1 MSSDQIIL
9 AGMDVASGRKPI
21 TFAVL
26 DGDLHVQSLETWTI
40 SESLTC
46 LREYENI
53 LLAISIPPRTP
64 GSYNDFKNQIIQAGF
79 KPYSSKNDQKL
90 FLETNAQD
98 CFHALIGQ
106 KPLPRR
112 TLEGRLQRSAILYEQ
127 GLEITD
133 PIEVFEE
140 ITRYKLMQGILPLEN
155 IYSAKELDA
164 LMAAYLAWMAVNR
177 PGQILL
183 RGEFAVPA
191 EG

>member
-1 MSSDQIIL
+1 MPSDQIIL
-9 AGMDVASGRKPI
+9 AGADVSSGRKPI

-26 DGDLHVQSLETWTI
+26 DDDLHVQTLETWTF
-40 SESLTC
+40 SEAMTC
-46 LREYENI
+46 LSDYEH
-53 LLAISIPPRTP
+53 LLLVANTPPRAP
-64 GSYNDFKNQIIQAGF
+64 GTYNDFKNQIVQSGF
-79 KPYSSKNDQKL
+79 EPYSRKDHEKQ
-90 FLETNAQD
+90 FLETSAQE
-98 CFHALIGQ
+98 CFQALIGQ
-106 KPLPRR
+106 KPLSRR

-164 LMAAYLAWMAVNR
+164 LVAAYLAWLAVNR
-177 PGQILL
+177 PGQIALKDGFGL
-183 RGEFAVPA
+183 PV

>member
-90 FLETNAQD
+90 FLETNAHD
-98 CFHALIGQ
+98 CFYALIGQ